1 MCQSACCGVIDED
14 ISKAFCP
21 LRSEPAVM
29 PHMIT
34 PTPVG
39 KSPNEANLE
48 AYMDLFEKG
57 YPSFVS
63 YLQGLWVLDFLG
75 LLKKSYILHLPR
87 TLVQGLLEVAF
98 LVQGFWKKQNLGL
111 YFLVPF
117 KSSYP
122 STVSFI
128 IQGLWRFSWVYT

>member
-14 ISKAFCP
+14 ISKAFRS

-39 KSPNEANLE
+39 KSPNKANLE
-48 AYMDLFEKG
+48 AYMGLFKKG

-75 LLKKSYILHLPR
+75 LLKKAISFICLVLWYRDFGGGISSTGFLEKAKFGVVLPR
-87 TLVQGLLEVAF
+87 
-98 LVQGFWKKQNLGL
+98 
-111 YFLVPF
+111 
-117 KSSYP
+117 S
-122 STVSFI
+122 I
-128 IQGLWRFSWVYT
+128 